1 MYSRASPVAASV
13 VGTTEAQL
21 CFAFLHFHPPKITNG
36 AELCDHCKR
45 DQNISV
51 SAAYSLYFTASRTP
65 RWLAAMATSHG
76 RQTSVGRGCLVLQAS
91 LFGPGCCSSKALG
104 PESDTKK
111 YAPNRTLLPRK
122 PSRTRGVH
130 PRDEYK
136 VAGLRVASLLPF
148 TASPS
153 IHAPIFTCTVQASC
167 FKHTCPCKTQ
177 VLCIDTP

>member
-1 MYSRASPVAASV
+1 MFCIFTFSSPKDNKRGRALRPL
-13 VGTTEAQL
+13 Q
-21 CFAFLHFHPPKITNG
+21 
-36 AELCDHCKR
+36 R

>member
-1 MYSRASPVAASV
+1 MFCIFTFSSPKDNKRGRALRPL
-13 VGTTEAQL
+13 Q
-21 CFAFLHFHPPKITNG
+21 
-36 AELCDHCKR
+36 R

-65 RWLAAMATSHG
+65 RWLAAMATNHG

-111 YAPNRTLLPRK
+111 YAPNNRTLLPRK